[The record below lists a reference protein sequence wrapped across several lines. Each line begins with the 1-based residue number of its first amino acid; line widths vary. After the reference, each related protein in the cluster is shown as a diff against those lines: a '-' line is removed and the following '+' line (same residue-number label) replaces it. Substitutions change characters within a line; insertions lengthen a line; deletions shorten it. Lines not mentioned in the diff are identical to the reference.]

1 MFGRRRSRPGRVE
14 RRVTAEIIS
23 LIREM
28 ATKNRL
34 WGAER
39 IRGEFL
45 KLGIK
50 LSKRTVQKY
59 MRRVREHRGGGQT
72 PTSMCE
78 ADASR
83 SWVLDGE
90 KPAAFD
96 QRRLIRS
103 PTVEAPGV
111 EPVR

>member
-1 MFGRRRSRPGRVE
+1 VE
-14 RRVTAEIIS
+14 RPVTAETIS

-39 IRGEFL
+39 IRGELL

-59 MRRVREHRGGGQT
+59 MRGVATRFNAG
-72 PTSMCE
+72 
-78 ADASR
+78 
-83 SWVLDGE
+83 
-90 KPAAFD
+90 
-96 QRRLIRS
+96 RRLKGEVFPSTGELPPR
-103 PTVEAPGV
+103 PGSGATGGSGKG
-111 EPVR
+111 EGGR